1 MFTVGIIVHL
11 HAARLTSNQLKV
23 VDVMEVVSDKDELKE
38 EVDKELNKKVDVMF
52 TGGIVEQ
59 QDCVLIS

>member
-1 MFTVGIIVHL
+1 
-11 HAARLTSNQLKV
+11 
-23 VDVMEVVSDKDELKE
+23 MEVVSDKEVDKEELKE

>member
-1 MFTVGIIVHL
+1 
-11 HAARLTSNQLKV
+11 
-23 VDVMEVVSDKDELKE
+23 MEVVSDK
-38 EVDKELNKKVDVMF
+38 EVDKEELNKKVDVMF